1 MTPDLTARIEAAAK
15 SFSDKIEA
23 MPSHDGLS
31 EIACKRLVLAALKE
45 CMFTL
50 AEQIIAEKD
59 AEAVQLRERVR
70 ELGEHNAMR
79 IEMNER

>member
-1 MTPDLTARIEAAAK
+1 MTPDLQARIEAAARELD
-15 SFSDKIEA
+15 DK
-23 MPSHDGLS
+23 LYR
-31 EIACKRLVLAALKE
+31 EIFGDRTKDVARMGTSRLISQALT
-45 CMFTL
+45 TL
-50 AEQIIAEKD
+50 ATSIIAEKD